1 MMTSDLNSRIRSN
14 PGSVQDL
21 EDAFAEHAQKT
32 RDLEQDLARAKA
44 AEAAVR
50 NKQKFKTLEKW
61 AQDAEEAA
69 RYFDENAVSLLLET
83 AFSLADQE
91 HISNLVPE
99 HLKDKLREELDYL
112 AKEKKPRRNNRPY
125 EEGDANYRELLACI
139 WKNVEEDGETG
150 GKKLANNQRKFPAKR
165 IQEKFLVSIDR
176 YNQLKG
182 HVIEQAVSSRDPMQS
197 DVVEGIHSLDDV
209 EIS

>member
-1 MMTSDLNSRIRSN
+1 MMTSDLNSRIRTN
-14 PGSVQDL
+14 PDSVQDL
-21 EDAFAEHAQKT
+21 EDAFAEHARKT
-32 RDLEQDLARAKA
+32 RELEQDLARAKA
-44 AEAAVR
+44 AEAEVR

-182 HVIEQAVSSRDPMQS
+182 YVIEQAVSSRDPMQS
-197 DVVEGIHSLDDV
+197 DIVEGIHSLDDV

>member
-14 PGSVQDL
+14 PDSVQDL
-21 EDAFAEHAQKT
+21 EDAFAEHARKT
-32 RDLEQDLARAKA
+32 RELEQDLARAKA
-44 AEAAVR
+44 AEAEVR
-50 NKQKFKTLEKW
+50 NKQKFRTLEKW

-69 RYFDENAVSLLLET
+69 RYFDENAVSLILET
-83 AFSLADQE
+83 AFNLAGDE
-91 HISNLVPE
+91 HISNLVPKN
-99 HLKDKLREELDYL
+99 LKDKLREELDYL
-112 AKEKKPRRNNRPY
+112 SKEKKPRRNNRPY

-165 IQEKFLVSIDR
+165 IQEKFLVSVDR
-176 YNQLKG
+176 YNQLKS
-182 HVIEQAVSSRDPMQS
+182 HVIEQVVANRDPMQS
-197 DVVEGIHSLDDV
+197 DLVEGIHSLEDV

>member
-1 MMTSDLNSRIRSN
+1 MMTSDLNSRIKNN
-14 PGSVQDL
+14 PDSVQDL
-21 EDAFAEHAQKT
+21 EDAFAEHARKT
-32 RDLEQDLARAKA
+32 RELEQELARAKA
-44 AEAAVR
+44 AEAEVR
-50 NKQKFKTLEKW
+50 NIQKSKTIEKW
-61 AQDAEEAA
+61 ALEAEEAA
-69 RYFDENAVSLLLET
+69 KYFDENAVSLILEI
-83 AFSLADQE
+83 AFSLAGE
-91 HISNLVPE
+91 ERISNLVPE
-99 HLKDKLREELDYL
+99 HLKVKLREELEFL

-182 HVIEQAVSSRDPMQS
+182 HVIEQAVANRDPMQS

>member
-14 PGSVQDL
+14 PDSVQDL
-21 EDAFAEHAQKT
+21 EDAFAEHARKT
-32 RDLEQDLARAKA
+32 RELEQDLARAKA
-44 AEAAVR
+44 AEAEVR

-69 RYFDENAVSLLLET
+69 RYFDENAVSLILET
-83 AFSLADQE
+83 AFNLAGDE
-91 HISNLVPE
+91 RISNLVPE
-99 HLKDKLREELDYL
+99 TLKDKLREELDYL
-112 AKEKKPRRNNRPY
+112 SKEKKPRRNNRPY
-125 EEGDANYRELLACI
+125 EEGDTNYRELLACI

-165 IQEKFLVSIDR
+165 IQEKFLVSVDR
-176 YNQLKG
+176 YNQLKS
-182 HVIEQAVSSRDPMQS
+182 HVIEQAVANRDPMQS
-197 DVVEGIHSLDDV
+197 DLVEGIHSLDDV

>member
-1 MMTSDLNSRIRSN
+1 MTSDLNSRIRSN

-32 RDLEQDLARAKA
+32 RELEQDLARAKA

-165 IQEKFLVSIDR
+165 IQEQFLVSIDR
-176 YNQLKG
+176 YNQLKS
-182 HVIEQAVSSRDPMQS
+182 HVIEQAVANRDPMQS
-197 DVVEGIHSLDDV
+197 DVVEGIQSLDDV

>member
-1 MMTSDLNSRIRSN
+1 MCIRDRI
-14 PGSVQDL
+14 L
-21 EDAFAEHAQKT
+21 EIAFN
-32 RDLEQDLARAKA
+32 LAG
-44 AEAAVR
+44 
-50 NKQKFKTLEKW
+50 
-61 AQDAEEAA
+61 D
-69 RYFDENAVSLLLET
+69 
-83 AFSLADQE
+83 E

-99 HLKDKLREELDYL
+99 TLKNKLREELDYL
-112 AKEKKPRRNNRPY
+112 SKEKKPRRNNRPY

-182 HVIEQAVSSRDPMQS
+182 HVIEQAVANRDPMQS
-197 DVVEGIHSLDDV
+197 DVAEGIHSLDDV
-209 EIS
+209 EIC

>member
-14 PGSVQDL
+14 PDSVQDL
-21 EDAFAEHAQKT
+21 EDAFAEHARKT
-32 RDLEQDLARAKA
+32 RELEQDLARAKA
-44 AEAAVR
+44 AEAEVR

-69 RYFDENAVSLLLET
+69 RYFDENAVSLILET
-83 AFSLADQE
+83 AFNLAGDE
-91 HISNLVPE
+91 RISNLVPE
-99 HLKDKLREELDYL
+99 TLKDKLREELDYL
-112 AKEKKPRRNNRPY
+112 SKEKKPRRNNRPY
-125 EEGDANYRELLACI
+125 EEGDTNYRELLACI

-165 IQEKFLVSIDR
+165 IQEKFLVSVDR
-176 YNQLKG
+176 YNQLKS
-182 HVIEQAVSSRDPMQS
+182 HVIEQAVANRDSMQS
-197 DVVEGIHSLDDV
+197 DLVEGIHSLDDV

>member
-32 RDLEQDLARAKA
+32 RELEQDLARAKA

-182 HVIEQAVSSRDPMQS
+182 HVIEQTVSSRDPMQS
-197 DVVEGIHSLDDV
+197 DIVEGIHSLDDV

>member
-1 MMTSDLNSRIRSN
+1 MTSDLNSRIRSN

>member
-1 MMTSDLNSRIRSN
+1 MTSDLNSRIRSN

-32 RDLEQDLARAKA
+32 RELEQDLARAKA

>member
-1 MMTSDLNSRIRSN
+1 MTSDLNSRIRTN
-14 PGSVQDL
+14 PDSVQDL
-21 EDAFAEHAQKT
+21 EDAFAEHARKT
-32 RDLEQDLARAKA
+32 KELEQDLARAKA
-44 AEAAVR
+44 AETEVR
-50 NKQKFKTLEKW
+50 NKQKCKTLEKW
-61 AQDAEEAA
+61 ALNAEDAAK
-69 RYFDENAVSLLLET
+69 YFNENAVSLLFET
-83 AFSLADQE
+83 AFNLAGE
-91 HISNLVPE
+91 ERISNLLSE
-99 HLKDKLREELDYL
+99 HLKDKLREELDFL

-176 YNQLKG
+176 YNQLKS
-182 HVIEQAVSSRDPMQS
+182 HVIEQAVANRDPMQS
-197 DVVEGIHSLDDV
+197 DVAEGIHSLDDV

>member
-197 DVVEGIHSLDDV
+197 DIVEGIHSLDDV

>member
-182 HVIEQAVSSRDPMQS
+182 YVIEQAVSSRDPIQS
-197 DVVEGIHSLDDV
+197 DVVEGIHSLDDI

>member
-32 RDLEQDLARAKA
+32 RELEQDLARAKA